1 MSFIVAID
9 GPAGSGK
16 GTITKLVGKKQNLI
30 NIDTGA
36 MYRCVSLNM
45 IKENIELNET
55 NKIKEIL
62 EKINIEFKNIND
74 EDRFFLNGEDVT
86 KEIRN
91 QEVNDIVSQVSHIP
105 IVRESM
111 VDLQRKM
118 SVGKEIIMEGRDI
131 ATNVF
136 PNADVKIYLDA
147 SAEERAKRRLKQ
159 NAEKGIDIPYEEILK
174 NIIFRDNNDKTS
186 NVAPLKQAED
196 AIYLDSTNL
205 TIEEVVDKI
214 EQIAPLHSADH
225 KGQCHNRQSP
235 HNIK

>member
-86 KEIRN
+86 KEIRD

-214 EQIAPLHSADH
+214 EQI
-225 KGQCHNRQSP
+225 
-235 HNIK
+235 IKEKRS

>member
-159 NAEKGIDIPYEEILK
+159 NAECC
-174 NIIFRDNNDKTS
+174 T
-186 NVAPLKQAED
+186 
-196 AIYLDSTNL
+196 T
-205 TIEEVVDKI
+205 
-214 EQIAPLHSADH
+214 
-225 KGQCHNRQSP
+225 
-235 HNIK
+235 